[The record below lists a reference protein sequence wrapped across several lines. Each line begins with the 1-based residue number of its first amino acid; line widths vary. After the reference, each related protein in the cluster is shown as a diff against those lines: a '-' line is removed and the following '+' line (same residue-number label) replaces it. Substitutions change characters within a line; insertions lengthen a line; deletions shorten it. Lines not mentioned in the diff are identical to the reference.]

1 MQCTAAAS
9 GASDEQEDSK
19 PMRVVVWALA
29 ALAPLAAA
37 HAQST
42 EVYKVELT
50 LRDAGD
56 ASAKAGRNYTIL
68 IDTRGAGTFK
78 IGDRVPVAS
87 GSFQPGTGGTGINPL
102 VNTQFT
108 YIDVGVNIDCHLE
121 PVSEGRVQLRTD
133 LDISNATPSRTQGIS
148 NPVIGQLKLSVNSL
162 LTPGKRTVI
171 AAVDDPV
178 TNHRFDVEALVT
190 KAE

>member
-1 MQCTAAAS
+1 
-9 GASDEQEDSK
+9 
-19 PMRVVVWALA
+19 MRAIVLALA
-29 ALAPLAAA
+29 ALAPAAA
-37 HAQST
+37 LYAQT
-42 EVYKVELT
+42 AEGYKVELT
-50 LRDAGD
+50 MRDATD
-56 ASAKAGRNYTIL
+56 ASAKAGRHYTIL
-68 IDTRGAGTFK
+68 IDARGSGTFK

-108 YIDVGVNIDCHLE
+108 YIDVGVNINCHLE
-121 PVSEGRVQLRTD
+121 TVGEGRVQLRTD
-133 LDISNATPSRTQGIS
+133 LDISNATPSKTQGVS
-148 NPVIGQLKLSVNSL
+148 NPVIGQLKLNVSAVL
-162 LTPGKRTVI
+162 PPGKRTVI

>member
-1 MQCTAAAS
+1 
-9 GASDEQEDSK
+9 
-19 PMRVVVWALA
+19 MRPIVLALA
-29 ALAPLAAA
+29 ALAPLAAVY
-37 HAQST
+37 AQAT

-50 LRDAGD
+50 MRDATD
-56 ASAKAGRNYTIL
+56 ASAKAGRHYTIL
-68 IDTRGAGTFK
+68 IDARGAGTFK

-87 GSFQPGTGGTGINPL
+87 GAFQSGVGGAGINPL

-108 YIDVGVNIDCHLE
+108 YIDVGVNINCHLE
-121 PVSEGRVQLRTD
+121 SVGEGRVDLRTD
-133 LDISNATPSRTQGIS
+133 LDISSATPSKTPGMS

-162 LTPGKRTVI
+162 LTPGKRNII